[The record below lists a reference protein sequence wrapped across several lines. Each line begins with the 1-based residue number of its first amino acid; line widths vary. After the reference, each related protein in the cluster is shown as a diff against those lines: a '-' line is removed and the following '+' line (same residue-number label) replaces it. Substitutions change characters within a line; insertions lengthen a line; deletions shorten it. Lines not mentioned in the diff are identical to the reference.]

1 MDRSSPSTLKRIGI
15 VAGFE
20 LRRSLAGPF
29 GLLAASMFLVFHT
42 WAIRSS
48 LRWTAGLLAF
58 NPMGSGVLGWLT
70 GLDAA
75 TISAAFQDHPPIL
88 VAFFMLALV
97 ATPGLVLL
105 ASCDQLA
112 SEIGSRHVRLL
123 LVRTA
128 RGPLFWGKALGSLT
142 FVSLLQATVTLVTVT
157 VAIAAGAADGADAI
171 LFGARIIA
179 SLIVFSMPFVA
190 LMALAGVLI
199 PYPALGLA
207 AGLGLQFV
215 VWLMSTLG
223 GIADKNLHHA
233 RLAYP
238 TAFRFELV
246 SDRASDLAFAFGHMA
261 ALTVVF
267 ATAGML
273 LFRWRDV

>member
-1 MDRSSPSTLKRIGI
+1 MTSSSPSALRRVGL

-20 LRRSLAGPF
+20 LRRSVGGPF
-29 GLLAASMFLVFHT
+29 GLLAAALFLAFHT

-48 LRWTAGLLAF
+48 LRWTSGLLAF
-58 NPMGSGVLGWLT
+58 DEISSGVLGWLT
-70 GLDAA
+70 GLDAE
-75 TISAAFQDHPPIL
+75 TISATFRDHPPML
-88 VAFFMLALV
+88 VSFFLLALV

-112 SEIGSRHVRLL
+112 SEIGSRHVRFL

-128 RGPLFWGKALGSLT
+128 RGPLYWGKALGALT
-142 FVSLLQATVTLVTVT
+142 FVSILHALATLVAVT
-157 VAIAAGAADGADAI
+157 VAVVAGAASGADAV
-171 LFGARIIA
+171 LFGARILV
-179 SLIVFSMPFVA
+179 SLIAFSMPFVG
-190 LMALAGVLI
+190 LMALAGALI

-207 AGLGLQFV
+207 AGLGLQFL

-223 GIADKNLHHA
+223 GVVNKDLHHIK
-233 RLAYP
+233 LAFP

-246 SDRASDLAFAFGHMA
+246 SDRAADLSLAFGHATAM
-261 ALTVVF
+261 TVVF
-267 ATAGML
+267 AMAGLL